1 LQAQTRRITGGF
13 VEIPIYDSVVAFG
26 DLTGEQ
32 TAAAQRTIADA
43 ALESAQLV
51 AAEYLLAGPLSG
63 VVSDSKQVANVL
75 RSRLTSDPNFE
86 LLQAFEKP
94 WALLVVR
101 LIAGVVSDPATAVRD
116 ARDRGAGV
124 PEIAETLGITEAA
137 VYRRY
142 PKEVVRRTRK
152 K

>member
-1 LQAQTRRITGGF
+1 MGD
-13 VEIPIYDSVVAFG
+13 VPIYYSVVAFG
-26 DLTGEQ
+26 DLTSEQ
-32 TAAAQRTIADA
+32 TATAQRTIADA
-43 ALESAQLV
+43 ALESAQLL

-63 VVSDSKQVANVL
+63 VVNDAEQVANVL
-75 RSRLTSDPNFE
+75 RHRLTSDPRFE
-86 LLQAFEKP
+86 LLHAFEKP

-101 LIAGVVSDPATAVRD
+101 LLASVVSDPATAVRD

-142 PKEVVRRTRK
+142 PDEVVRRVRK